1 MKHILND
8 LSDDEK
14 NRIREQHTGGKK
26 ITIENF
32 NNLVNTKLG
41 DSKPFLN
48 EQAQAPDTFNVET
61 GISFVQNVLNAIQ
74 KDASKYTNADSFKN
88 DIIAALNE
96 VK

>member
-48 EQAQAPDTFNVET
+48 EQAQAAFNVET

>member
-8 LSDDEK
+8 LYDDEK

>member
-48 EQAQAPDTFNVET
+48 EQSQAPDTFNVET

-88 DIIAALNE
+88 DIIAALN
-96 VK
+96 VMK

>member
-8 LSDDEK
+8 LSDNEK

-61 GISFVQNVLNAIQ
+61 GISFVQNVLNTIQ
-74 KDASKYTNADSFKN
+74 KDASQIKSKDLRAPPRGQP
-88 DIIAALNE
+88 
-96 VK
+96 

>member
-48 EQAQAPDTFNVET
+48 EQAQAVFNVET
-61 GISFVQNVLNAIQ
+61 GISFVQNVLNTIQ

-88 DIIAALNE
+88 AIIAALNE
-96 VK
+96 MK

>member
-48 EQAQAPDTFNVET
+48 EQAQAPATFNVET
-61 GISFVQNVLNAIQ
+61 GISFVQNVLNTIQ

-88 DIIAALNE
+88 AIIAALNE
-96 VK
+96 MK

>member
-88 DIIAALNE
+88 DIIAALN
-96 VK
+96 VMK